1 MSSSHTALLCSLL
14 LECSRSRG
22 ASKALALSVGVALL
36 QGCSVIFWALGDSG
50 DAQRSSPPAQEA
62 STPAASPPPSS
73 DAATSPA
80 VVQAAA
86 LPATERTPQSAVAP
100 QVFAVVPGA
109 PPAAPERPVGLQSPA
124 AAREPEPVVARAAP
138 VVTMPAPAPV
148 RGKSNTND
156 SELAPG
162 RYAAQVGAFRIEASA
177 YSVRDQVS
185 SQLATVGT
193 FVANEGVTRVV
204 RRGSLF
210 HVLVGETDSAKAAT
224 ALAAR
229 VREALKQDV
238 IVFRP

>member
-1 MSSSHTALLCSLL
+1 MYFHGHFSRPNQP
-14 LECSRSRG
+14 LE
-22 ASKALALSVGVALL
+22 AIALS
-36 QGCSVIFWALGDSG
+36 
-50 DAQRSSPPAQEA
+50 
-62 STPAASPPPSS
+62 PAASC
-73 DAATSPA
+73 
-80 VVQAAA
+80 
-86 LPATERTPQSAVAP
+86 LPKIE
-100 QVFAVVPGA
+100 
-109 PPAAPERPVGLQSPA
+109 
-124 AAREPEPVVARAAP
+124 
-138 VVTMPAPAPV
+138 APV
-148 RGKSNTND
+148 RGKSQVQARGADGAPERRANAND

-162 RYAAQVGAFRIEASA
+162 RYAAQVGAFRIETSA

-238 IVFRP
+238 IVYRP